1 MQEMARKN
9 VVLRTEGLQSDSTC
23 SSKDVRLRVRYGEC
37 QRNIALEVGGYALD
51 GCREFMASTVEG
63 SQGTEGA
70 LICAPCD
77 CHRSFHQRMVEP
89 EAA

>member
-1 MQEMARKN
+1 MQEMARKK
-9 VVLRTEGLQSDSTC
+9 VVLRTEGLQSDST
-23 SSKDVRLRVRYGEC
+23 SSSNNVRLRVRYGEC

-63 SQGTEGA
+63 TEGA
-70 LICAPCD
+70 LICAACD

-89 EAA
+89 EAV